1 MRVLYVS
8 KALTV
13 AAYRDKVKSLAELV
27 DVTAVM
33 PDRWGV
39 DGVEP
44 TVNGAPRVVAW
55 PVRAHGKN
63 HFHTYRG
70 ARRMVTQA
78 RSDLVHI
85 DEEPY
90 SAATFQLARHCVR
103 THTPFIFFAW
113 QNLHKRIPPP
123 FGAMRSYVFR
133 RAAGAI
139 AGTEAAADVLRAH
152 GWSGPTAVIPQLGVD
167 TTRFRPDPAAR
178 MGLHRRLGASDDEV
192 FVGFGGRLVPEKGVV
207 LLVRAIAGVPGTR
220 LIVLGDGPER
230 ERLESLAE
238 SLGIAER
245 VAFAGHVPSL
255 EVPRWLSALDILVL
269 PTVGRRGWVE
279 QFGRILIEAMACGV
293 PVIGSKSGE
302 IPRVIGEAG
311 LLVPEGDE
319 RALTE
324 AIRALAA
331 AADLRTGL
339 GARGRARVI
348 DRFTNDRIAAES
360 VAFYKSVLKG
370 RPA

>member
-1 MRVLYVS
+1 GRALPHDTRTHPRPRGAHHSRHARARRGGRRGAARHRPAHSRIPRRRVRDVRGARRPARRGARPAGARAAWLRSAVRVLYVS

-245 VAFAGHVPSL
+245 V
-255 EVPRWLSALDILVL
+255 
-269 PTVGRRGWVE
+269 
-279 QFGRILIEAMACGV
+279 
-293 PVIGSKSGE
+293 
-302 IPRVIGEAG
+302 
-311 LLVPEGDE
+311 
-319 RALTE
+319 
-324 AIRALAA
+324 
-331 AADLRTGL
+331 
-339 GARGRARVI
+339 
-348 DRFTNDRIAAES
+348 
-360 VAFYKSVLKG
+360 
-370 RPA
+370 